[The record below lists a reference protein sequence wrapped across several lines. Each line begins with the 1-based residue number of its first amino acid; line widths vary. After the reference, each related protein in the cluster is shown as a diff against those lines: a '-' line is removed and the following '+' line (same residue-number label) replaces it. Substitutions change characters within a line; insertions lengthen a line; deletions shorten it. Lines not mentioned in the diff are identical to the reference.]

1 MSKTP
6 RPAAPAALPR
16 LVVAIA
22 VAAGT
27 LALSIHG
34 MVFRGELHVWLRDW
48 ALHFAAVLFAAI
60 LTSALLGYHRQ
71 RDDRATWTMLQLGCL
86 VPFVL
91 LGLHE
96 LGQWLWPAG
105 PRDHFDSVRDT
116 LLNAFGTA
124 AAWLL
129 LWRTRPRRRPA
140 E

>member
-1 MSKTP
+1 M
-6 RPAAPAALPR
+6 L
-16 LVVAIA
+16 A
-22 VAAGT
+22 VAVGAGA

-34 MVFRGELHVWLRDW
+34 MMFRGELHVWLRDW

-71 RDDRATWTMLQLGCL
+71 RSDRATATMLKLGCL

-96 LGQWLWPAG
+96 LGQWLWPVG

-116 LLNAFGTA
+116 LLNALGTA
-124 AAWLL
+124 SAWLL
-129 LWRTRPRRRPA
+129 LWRTRPAARA
-140 E
+140 AD